1 MAMSAKV
8 SGMMNHCLEQI
19 SPDWIAERLGGKK
32 GCAVVLRFEGCLCE
46 YSGLTRFGNVLEFPL
61 KGLGSR
67 CPRPVAELKYELQP
81 SFRPVE
87 FDAEIRR
94 ILSELH
100 WKNGALWLL
109 KSLSRQDGLHLF
121 IVSDYPQQLVQRK
134 IRSAALQAQI
144 IGSIVEYEAE
154 AGLYQTRLSMNQAQ
168 REAFV
173 EGLRS
178 SGNLSPV
185 IYLGARA
192 DDLSSLERVT
202 GIFIGPRAQS
212 AGPGQ
217 FSVRN
222 LMEAN
227 SVIRAVAE
235 KMVKAAP

>member
-1 MAMSAKV
+1 MWAKV
-8 SGMMNHCLEQI
+8 SGMMNHCLQQI
-19 SPDWIAERLGGKK
+19 RPDWISQCLGDGK
-32 GCAVVLRFEGCLCE
+32 GCAVVVRLEGCLCDC
-46 YSGLTRFGNVLEFPL
+46 SGLTGLGNVLQFPL
-61 KGLGSR
+61 KGLGRR
-67 CPRPVAELKYELQP
+67 CLRPVAEISYEPQQ

-87 FDAEIRR
+87 FEAEIQR
-94 ILSELH
+94 ILSQLH

-121 IVSDYPQQLVQRK
+121 IVSNYPQQLVQRK

-144 IGSIVEYEAE
+144 IGSIVEYNVA
-154 AGLYQTRLSMNQAQ
+154 AGLYETRLSMNQLQ

-173 EGLRS
+173 EGLR
-178 SGNLSPV
+178 NLGRFSPV

-192 DDLSSLERVT
+192 DDLSSLEKVT
-202 GIFIGPRAQS
+202 GIFVGPRAQS

-227 SVIRAVAE
+227 SVIRAVLE
-235 KMVKAAP
+235 KTLKVAL